1 MNLTKSLALAAA
13 TMTLGGGLALA
24 PAASAAP
31 ASPAPAAARATAAA
45 DPSTAAAPTCRRD
58 SITVPSDRGA
68 VAYWECRRKYHGTWQ
83 SSTQIWVYD
92 KKADG
97 KCVYGTVKI
106 GRWSKTYKACPAGHN
121 VNGARSGWH
130 NGYDAQVTMSIR

>member
-1 MNLTKSLALAAA
+1 MNVRKSFALATA
-13 TMTLGGGLALA
+13 TLALGGGLAVA

-31 ASPAPAAARATAAA
+31 ASTGAA
-45 DPSTAAAPTCRRD
+45 SQSCRQD

-68 VAYWECRRKYHGTWQ
+68 VAYIECRRNNHGTWQ

-106 GRWSKTYKACPAGHN
+106 GNWSKTYKACPKGN
-121 VNGARSGWH
+121 DVRGERSGWH